1 MRYYINCN
9 YNERN
14 KVKQLGA
21 LWDGKKKQWYFT
33 NGNDAKKFAKW
44 LPETFDYAAVEISY
58 PTLTE
63 ICKELDIMHSCV
75 KEWLIAN
82 GYIIDSYNLTEEG
95 KKLGI
100 QEETRPS
107 GKIKLTYNEA
117 AQQFIKDNQ
126 ELIMKESVNG
136 EYEDPKLSPME
147 FKKLGLNNT
156 DYLIIDTETTGL
168 QKDDEVIELA
178 IIDFTGKEIYHSM
191 YEPQKD
197 VHWAASKV
205 SKLTKKKLIGSPKF
219 MDEWS
224 RIVELIGNKKLIAH
238 NASFDYQLIKQTL
251 ERYDLDKNDADK
263 IFVGYIDSMDLAKK
277 YISSS
282 NYKLE
287 TLCEILGI
295 EDEQKHRATYD
306 CLMVLKMLRALEET
320 DCIKTESKGLLSSSN
335 EKKERLKLVE
345 RYVADGLDVESI
357 AKNLY
362 ISKGTA
368 ENYIVELLKAGKID
382 ATAYIN
388 SEEEI
393 MNALA
398 LIGEWDGKLKSI
410 KEMLD
415 DRISYFEIKI
425 VLVKNNLL

>member
-14 KVKQLGA
+14 KIKQLGA
-21 LWDGKKKQWYFT
+21 LWDGKKKQWYFI
-33 NGNDAKKFAKW
+33 NGKNAKKFAKW
-44 LPETFDYAAVEISY
+44 LPETFDYNAVEISY

-63 ICKELDIMHSCV
+63 ICKDLGMMRICV

-82 GYIIDSYNLTEEG
+82 GYIINSYTLTEKG
-95 KKLGI
+95 MDLGI
-100 QEETRPS
+100 QEETRPN

-126 ELIMKESVNG
+126 ELIMREYVNID
-136 EYEDPKLSPME
+136 YENPELSPIE

-156 DYLIIDTETTGL
+156 DYLILDTETTGL

-224 RIVELIGNKKLIAH
+224 RIVELIDNKKLIAH
-238 NASFDYQLIKQTL
+238 NATFDYQLIKQTL
-251 ERYDLDKNDADK
+251 ERYDLDKKDADK
-263 IFVGYIDSMDLAKK
+263 IFAGYIDSMDLAKE
-277 YISSS
+277 YISSP

-306 CLMVLKMLRALEET
+306 CLMVLEMLRALEET
-320 DCIKTESKGLLSSSN
+320 GCKKSKKSLNSSN
-335 EKKERLKLVE
+335 EKKERLKLIE
-345 RYVADGLDVESI
+345 KYVADGMDIDSI
-357 AKNLY
+357 ANNLY
-362 ISKGTA
+362 ISRGTA
-368 ENYIVELLKAGKID
+368 ENYIVELLEAGKINVD
-382 ATAYIN
+382 AYIDP
-388 SEEEI
+388 EKEKEI
-393 MNALA
+393 LNVITL
-398 LIGEWDGKLKSI
+398 LGKLDGKLKSI

-415 DRISYFEIKI
+415 DTISYFDIKI
-425 VLVKNNLL
+425 VLVKNKLI